1 MHIYE
6 ITHRNPS
13 ILSKLLSLWEDTV
26 RATHLFLSHDE
37 IMKIK
42 YYVPQALQEVPHLI
56 IAEESKGTPLAFM
69 GIADSQLEMLFVK
82 VNKRGLGI
90 GKKLLTYGIKNY
102 GLQRVAVNKQNPS
115 AIDFYKKQGFHIYGQ
130 SEVDEQGGPYPIVYM
145 KLEKD
150 IHHHE

>member
-13 ILSKLLSLWEDTV
+13 TLSKLLSLWEDTV

-42 YYVPQALQEVPHLI
+42 CYVPQALQEVPHLI

-82 VNKRGLGI
+82 VNKRGFGI

-115 AIDFYKKQGFHIYGQ
+115 AIDFIKSRDFTYMAKAK
-130 SEVDEQGGPYPIVYM
+130 SMNKVDPTPLYT
-145 KLEKD
+145 
-150 IHHHE
+150 